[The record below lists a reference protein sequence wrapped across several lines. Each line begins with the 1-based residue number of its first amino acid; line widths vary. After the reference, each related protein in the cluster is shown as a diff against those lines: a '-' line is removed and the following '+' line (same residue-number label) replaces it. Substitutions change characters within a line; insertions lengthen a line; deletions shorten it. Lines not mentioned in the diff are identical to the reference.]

1 MPKQKTHKGLKKRVK
16 VTAGG
21 KIVAKKAGKGH
32 LLSCKSSNRRR
43 NLSKPLIIKGVSVK
57 TIKEMLGKG
66 V

>member
-21 KIVAKKAGKGH
+21 KLMARKAGKGH
-32 LLSCKSSNRRR
+32 LLSCKSANRRR
-43 NLSKPLIIKGVSVK
+43 NLRSPLIIKGVTVK
-57 TIKEMLGKG
+57 TFKEMLGKG